1 MFVPSIRKLP
11 AAQRMGDVCDLERT
25 TNMDDA
31 IGQSTVRKKMSA
43 VHFTSI
49 PCEPSIANRHIENQI
64 FLAGFAPV
72 LTTLCTLGLKVL
84 ELFCTFL

>member
-1 MFVPSIRKLP
+1 
-11 AAQRMGDVCDLERT
+11 MGDLCYLEQT

-31 IGQSTVRKKMSA
+31 SGQSTVLKKMVA

-64 FLAGFAPV
+64 FWRDSPLY
-72 LTTLCTLGLKVL
+72 
-84 ELFCTFL
+84 